1 MVVGRTLSGLLV
13 QSRIRLD
20 PSGDHATV
28 QNGAPMNIVEAGQ
41 AVILGIVEGLT
52 EFLPI
57 SSTGHLVV
65 AEQLLDFKDPGEVFT
80 VVIQLGAILAVCWYY
95 RERLWTA
102 LRGFP
107 ADPLSRRFAV
117 SVILA
122 CLPAAVIGLLCH
134 DWIEDNFFIPA
145 VVALTSS
152 IGGLVIL
159 LIEGRRRH
167 EFFALPTALPWRTS
181 LGIGLCQ
188 LLALV
193 PGVSRS
199 GSTIM
204 GAICLGVE
212 RRAATEFSFFL
223 AIPIMVGASGLKI
236 YKHHNLLTPD
246 RIGVIAIGF
255 VVSFFVA
262 LLVVHWLLKFVA
274 GHDFKAFAWY
284 RLVTGLLLAAAL
296 AAGWITTFEIPLVPR
311 QP

>member
-1 MVVGRTLSGLLV
+1 
-13 QSRIRLD
+13 
-20 PSGDHATV
+20 
-28 QNGAPMNIVEAGQ
+28 MNLVEAGQ
-41 AVILGIVEGLT
+41 AVVLGIVEGIT

-57 SSTGHLVV
+57 SSTGHLIIT
-65 AEQLLDFKDPGEVFT
+65 ERLLGFEDPGEVFT

-117 SVILA
+117 SIVLA
-122 CLPAAVIGLLCH
+122 ALPAVVLGYLYH
-134 DWIEDNFFIPA
+134 DWMEDNLFTPA
-145 VVALTSS
+145 VVAVTTCG
-152 IGGLVIL
+152 GGLAIL
-159 LIEGRRRH
+159 FIESRRRH
-167 EFFALPTALPWRTS
+167 EFFALPTALPGRTS

-199 GSTIM
+199 GATIM
-204 GAICLGVE
+204 GAMCLGVE

-223 AIPIMVGASGLKI
+223 AIPMMIGASGLKLV
-236 YKHHNLLTPD
+236 KHRHDLTLD
-246 RIGVIAIGF
+246 RSGVIAIGF

-262 LLVVHWLLKFVA
+262 LLVVHWLLKFVS
-274 GHDFKAFAWY
+274 GHDFKLFGWY

-296 AAGWITTFEIPLVPR
+296 AAGMITAF
-311 QP
+311 